1 MILLGLLLIL
11 LATLGTPLFVVLGGL
26 AWGLFHLAELDTS
39 AILIEMY
46 RLANAPTLLTIP
58 LFTFAGTLLSAS
70 QTPQRLVRCVRA
82 LMGWLPGGLALVAL
96 VSCAFFTAFTGAS
109 GVTIVALGGLLLP
122 LLLREGYPE
131 RFSLGLLT
139 TCGSLGL
146 LFPPSLPIIL
156 YGLVAQTSIDLLF
169 LAALLPGLLLV
180 FLLGLFSVYQAK
192 RYGVPTHR
200 SSWAEA
206 RQALWQAKWELVLP
220 CLVLGGLYGGFV
232 TVSEIAVITAMY
244 SVVVTVG
251 VHRDLHLWRDLPR
264 LMWQSMVVVGAIFII
279 LGMAMGVTNYLI
291 DAQVPRYILAAIQG
305 YITSRI
311 GFLLVLNI
319 LLLLVGCMMDIF
331 SAIIVV
337 VPLITP
343 IAAQFGVHPLHLGI
357 IFLANLEIGYLTPPV
372 GLNLFLGSLQFER
385 SITQLYRACWPFII
399 LLLLALLAITY
410 VPELSLGLVRAM
422 GYAEVPVFRR

>member
-1 MILLGLLLIL
+1 M
-11 LATLGTPLFVVLGGL
+11 
-26 AWGLFHLAELDTS
+26 
-39 AILIEMY
+39 
-46 RLANAPTLLTIP
+46 
-58 LFTFAGTLLSAS
+58 
-70 QTPQRLVRCVRA
+70 
-82 LMGWLPGGLALVAL
+82 
-96 VSCAFFTAFTGAS
+96 
-109 GVTIVALGGLLLP
+109 
-122 LLLREGYPE
+122 
-131 RFSLGLLT
+131 
-139 TCGSLGL
+139 
-146 LFPPSLPIIL
+146 
-156 YGLVAQTSIDLLF
+156 
-169 LAALLPGLLLV
+169 
-180 FLLGLFSVYQAK
+180 
-192 RYGVPTHR
+192 
-200 SSWAEA
+200 
-206 RQALWQAKWELVLP
+206 
-220 CLVLGGLYGGFV
+220 
-232 TVSEIAVITAMY
+232 SEIAVITAMY

-264 LMWQSMVVVGAIFII
+264 LMWQSMVLVGAIFII

-357 IFLANLEIGYLTPPV
+357 IFLTNLEIGYLTPPV

>member
-1 MILLGLLLIL
+1 MILLGLLFIL
-11 LATLGTPLFVVLGGL
+11 LATLGTPLFVVMGGL
-26 AWGLFHLAELDTS
+26 AWWLFHLAELDTS

-70 QTPQRLVRCVRA
+70 QTPQRLVRCVQA
-82 LMGWLPGGLALVAL
+82 LMGWLPGGLALVTL

-122 LLLREGYPE
+122 LLLRQCYPE

-169 LAALLPGLLLV
+169 LAAFLPGLLLV
-180 FLLGLFSVYQAK
+180 CLLGLFSIYQAR

-200 SSWAEA
+200 SSWAEV

-220 CLVLGGLYGGFV
+220 CLVLVGLYGGLV

-244 SVVVTVG
+244 SVLVTVG
-251 VHRDLHLWRDLPR
+251 VHRDLHLWHDLPR
-264 LMWQSMVVVGAIFII
+264 LMWQSMILVGAIFII

-291 DAQVPRYILAAIQG
+291 DAQVPRYLLGAIRG

-357 IFLANLEIGYLTPPV
+357 IFLTNLEIGYLTPPV

-385 SITQLYRACWPFII
+385 PITQLYRASWPFII
-399 LLLLALLAITY
+399 ILLLALLAITY
-410 VPELSLGLVRAM
+410 VPELSLGLVRAL
-422 GYAEVPVFRR
+422 GYADMPVFRR